1 MGMGNGKEDG
11 ELEKNKVEIKSREGI
26 QVRKE

>member
-11 ELEKNKVEIKSREGI
+11 ELDGNKVEIKSSEGI